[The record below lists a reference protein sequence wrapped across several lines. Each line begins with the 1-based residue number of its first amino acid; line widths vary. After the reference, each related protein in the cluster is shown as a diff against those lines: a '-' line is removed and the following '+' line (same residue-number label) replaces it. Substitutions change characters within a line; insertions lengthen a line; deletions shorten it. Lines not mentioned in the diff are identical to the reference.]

1 MSFLKE
7 LELLIERNN
16 GLLLTKEVT
25 KAGIPR
31 EYIIKLV
38 KMGVLKRLER
48 GVYVINKNIDDKLY
62 CFQTKHSKLVFS
74 HSTALFLNNLIDVEQ
89 LPYEVTVPAGYNSQ
103 ILKESGIIVHSV
115 KKEIYDLGI
124 CYVKN
129 QYGREIKTYDI
140 ERTICDV
147 LKKRNQIDI
156 LTLTRILKA
165 YGSYNNKNINKLMD
179 YAEIL
184 RVSKILNIYAYF
196 FMN

>member
-1 MSFLKE
+1 MGCLKE
-7 LELLIERNN
+7 LQVLIAKNN

-38 KMGVLKRLER
+38 RMGELKRLER
-48 GVYVINKNIDDKLY
+48 GIYTSNNIDDKLY
-62 CFQTKHSKLVFS
+62 RLQTKHSKLVFS
-74 HSTALFLNNLIDVEQ
+74 HSTALFLYKLIDEI

-103 ILKESGIIVHSV
+103 NLKESGIIVHSV
-115 KKEIYDLGI
+115 KKELYDLGI

-140 ERTICDV
+140 ERTICDI

-156 LTLTRILKA
+156 STLTRILKV
-165 YGSYNNKNINKLMD
+165 YGSCNKKDFNKLMK

-184 RVSKILNIYAYF
+184 RVSKILNIYSGF
-196 FMN
+196 FVI

>member
-1 MSFLKE
+1 MSCLKE
-7 LELLIERNN
+7 LEVLIEKNN

-48 GVYVINKNIDDKLY
+48 GIYASNNNMDDELY
-62 CFQTKHSKLVFS
+62 CLQTKHSKLVFS
-74 HSTALFLNNLIDVEQ
+74 HSTALFLHNLIDVEQ

-103 ILKESGIIVHSV
+103 NLKDGGIIVHSV
-115 KKEIYDLGI
+115 KKELYDLGI
-124 CYVKN
+124 CYIKN

-140 ERTICDV
+140 ERTICDI

-156 LTLTRILKA
+156 LTLTKILKD
-165 YGSYNNKNINKLMD
+165 YGNCRNKDINKLMN

-184 RVSKILNIYAYF
+184 RVSKILNVYMPIF
-196 FMN
+196 I